1 MKSAFWNLKI
11 ITLTHYLSEVMGRVD
26 PDPIDVGWWVK
37 RVVHLLAV
45 VLVHK
50 DGNVLLQI
58 KKV

>member
-1 MKSAFWNLKI
+1 MN
-11 ITLTHYLSEVMGRVD
+11 TYLSEVMGRVD
-26 PDPIDVGWWVK
+26 PDPVDVGWWVK

-58 KKV
+58 RKVKVILQKI